1 LVDNGTWETVG
12 IELDAAAGKMYWSES
27 CNIFADPCAL
37 RRANLDG
44 TNIEVMAEDV
54 YVVRD
59 AEIDAPSE
67 ELYAMAHDRI
77 GKLDVTAP
85 GTFDWFLPITGN
97 GAGLGLD
104 LAGGKVYWAVDTPS
118 QIARADLDGT
128 DVEVLPIATSF
139 PRDIEVDS
147 KAGKIYWSEI
157 DPPRIRSANLDG
169 TGVQTVT
176 DTPRDAWGIALGP
189 AGSVG
194 GIAALAP
201 PGPGDG
207 GTGSLMH
214 VVVVGTLV
222 CLAAAVALR
231 RLAWR

>member
-1 LVDNGTWETVG
+1 LVDNGTWTTVG
-12 IELDAAAGKMYWSES
+12 VEVDSAGGKMYWSEL
-27 CNIFADPCAL
+27 CNIFEAPCAT

-44 TNIEVMAEDV
+44 TNAEILAEDV
-54 YVVRD
+54 FVVRD
-59 AEIDAPSE
+59 MEMDATAG
-67 ELYAMAHDRI
+67 ELYVMASEQI
-77 GKLDVTAP
+77 GKLDVSGP
-85 GTFDWFLPITGN
+85 GTIDWFLPITGK
-97 GAGLGLD
+97 AGGLALD

-169 TGVQTVT
+169 SGVVTVT
-176 DTPRDAWGIALGP
+176 DTDRDAWGIALGP

-194 GIAALAP
+194 GVAALAP
-201 PGPGDG
+201 PDAGDG
-207 GTGSLMH
+207 GLGSRMQP
-214 VVVVGTLV
+214 VAAVGLL
-222 CLAAAVALR
+222 CLATAAVLR
-231 RLAWR
+231 RLARR